1 MAHRLIGDQTQL
13 FCFSH
18 LRWNFVYQRPQHLL
32 SRAARDCSVVFFEEP
47 LRTQSG
53 GEEVESSITPE
64 GIRVFTPLIP
74 PQCDGAAII
83 ELQRRML
90 DAVVSET
97 RPPRLITWYYTP
109 MALQFSD
116 HLDAQVCVYD
126 NMDELSCFRGA
137 PAHLL
142 ALEEELLARADV
154 VFTGGHSLF
163 EAKKHR
169 HANIH
174 AFPSSIDAAHFRQ
187 ARDWLQQ
194 APEDQATIPTPRIG
208 YFGVVDERLDLELL
222 AKLAAIRPAWHFVM
236 IGPVAK
242 VDPAT
247 LPRARNIHWL
257 GQRSYRDLPAY
268 LAGWQAGIMPFA
280 INEATRFIS
289 PTKTP
294 EFLAAGIRIVSS
306 PVADVVRPY
315 GEDGL
320 VSIASDAEGFAA
332 ALERSLTVR
341 SDDRWL
347 IKVNQRLSTGSWD
360 KTWSGMQALIEEA
373 ARPAVAASETQSM
386 KGAALV

>member
-1 MAHRLIGDQTQL
+1 
-13 FCFSH
+13 
-18 LRWNFVYQRPQHLL
+18 
-32 SRAARDCSVVFFEEP
+32 VVFFEEP

-194 APEDQATIPTPRIG
+194 APEDQATIPSPRIG

-222 AKLAAIRPAWHFVM
+222 AKLAAIRPTWHFVM

-332 ALERSLTVR
+332 ALERSLTMR

-373 ARPAVAASETQSM
+373 ARPAVAASETQSV